1 MASSRWRDPGR
12 DRLVG
17 LCRAASALAA
27 EHELQ
32 PVLQLIVASAADLCG
47 ARYTALGV
55 YDNDGQIRMF
65 VHHGV
70 DAAAV
75 DRIGRLPR
83 GRGLLGA
90 AIVADAPIRIDNIA
104 ADPRSRGFPAH
115 HPVMRTFLGVPII
128 RGGRRYGN
136 LYLAEKKNGT
146 PFDQDDERMM
156 VTLAAFAAG
165 AIQTVELLA
174 AERDRAKAAAALAA
188 ADERQR
194 LQDELRAAAIAAQE
208 AERARVARDLHD
220 QVGQSLTS
228 VLLALRLVVGSVDQ
242 SLIDRNQIR
251 RRISQTRHL
260 AAQALRDVQAVAS
273 GLRPAVLDDFGLAA
287 ALERLAVDLSAQHRT
302 PIELTTEGLA
312 DGTRLPAEQEIAAY
326 RVVQEALTNAMR
338 HAGAERVK
346 VIATCA
352 PRVVRVIVMDDGI
365 GFDPAAVGH
374 RSLGLAGMRERM
386 TLAGGLLSIDSRPG
400 NGTRVV
406 AEVPIG

>member
-1 MASSRWRDPGR
+1 M
-12 DRLVG
+12 DRLAD
-17 LCRAASALAA
+17 LCRAASPLVA
-27 EHELQ
+27 EHALE
-32 PVLQLIVASAADLCG
+32 PVLQLLVASAADLCG

-55 YDNDGQIRMF
+55 YDNDGQIRTF
-65 VHHGV
+65 VHHGM
-70 DAAAV
+70 DTATAA
-75 DRIGRLPR
+75 RIGRLPQ

-90 AIVADAPIRIDNIA
+90 AIVADAPIRIDDIA
-104 ADPRSRGFPAH
+104 ADPCSRGFPPH
-115 HPVMRTFLGVPII
+115 HPIMRTFLGVPII

-136 LYLAEKKNGT
+136 LYLAEKKNGAA
-146 PFDQDDERMM
+146 FDQDDEWMM
-156 VTLAAFAAG
+156 VTLAAFASG
-165 AIQTVELLA
+165 AIQSVELLA
-174 AERDRAKAAAALAA
+174 AERDRAKAATALAA

-194 LQDELRAAAIAAQE
+194 LQDELRAVAVAAQE

-228 VLLALRLVVGSVDQ
+228 VLLALRLVAGSVDQ
-242 SLIDRNQIR
+242 SLIDRNQIQ
-251 RRISQTRHL
+251 RRISHTRHL

-287 ALERLAVDLSAQHRT
+287 ALERLAVDLSAQHRI

-312 DGTRLPAEQEIAAY
+312 DETRLPRDHELAAY

-338 HAGAERVK
+338 HAGPERVK

-352 PRVVRVIVMDDGI
+352 ARVVRVTVEDDGI
-365 GFDPAAVGH
+365 GFDPAAVRH

-386 TLAGGLLSIDSRPG
+386 TMAGGLLSIDSGPG
-400 NGTRVV
+400 RGTRVV